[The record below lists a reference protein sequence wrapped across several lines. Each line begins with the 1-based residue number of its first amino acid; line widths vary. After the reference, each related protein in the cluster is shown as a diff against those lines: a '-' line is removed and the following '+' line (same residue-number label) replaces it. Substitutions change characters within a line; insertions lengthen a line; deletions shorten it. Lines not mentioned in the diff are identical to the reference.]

1 MSSLSYSVGV
11 YKNGQVGLII
21 SAYIHVERAVNLR
34 SHTGQE
40 ITVRKL
46 FAFTAAF

>member
-21 SAYIHVERAVNLR
+21 TAYIQRAVKLR
-34 SHTGQE
+34 SHTGQA
-40 ITVRKL
+40 ITARKL

>member
-21 SAYIHVERAVNLR
+21 TAVNLR
-34 SHTGQE
+34 SHTGQA
-40 ITVRKL
+40 ITARKL